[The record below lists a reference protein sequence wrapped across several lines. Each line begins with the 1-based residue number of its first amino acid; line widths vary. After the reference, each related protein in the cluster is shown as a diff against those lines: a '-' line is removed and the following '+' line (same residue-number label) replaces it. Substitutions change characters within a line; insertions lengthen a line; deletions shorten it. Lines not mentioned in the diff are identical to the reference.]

1 VSLVRSIA
9 VTRRRLRWTRSRGQ
23 RIVIGVNVVLISALA
38 IGAGG
43 VWYAAQKLGDVQRI
57 DVAGQLTAAPE
68 GSPLTAADIRIIDPA
83 TMVAQAGTT
92 TTEPSEP
99 PGPAENYLIVGSDNA
114 EEVDPNNPILIGR
127 DVTSNLADTIMLL
140 RLEPETGAAT
150 LLSIPRDLEVEI
162 SGTDRKLKINAAFNF
177 EEPYVDR
184 VARLINTVE
193 EGLDV
198 GIQHYLE
205 VDIAAFQRLVDQ
217 VGGVMV
223 CFDGPSRD
231 SETGLDIAT
240 GGWHELDGT
249 AALAFVRSRAM
260 DTQNRD
266 GVWKNVSGRAD
277 LDRIERQQEFAREAI
292 DQVAGDISTSPGLL
306 FGVLDIAADEL
317 VVSNSFDVVGDGRN
331 LAAWFGGIEDDDL
344 LTMSLKVEDLPK
356 TPEHGDEFRL
366 GMLAEA
372 EGQLDIFRGIGPFDV
387 VPKRVDVTVLG
398 TERAVVSEGLA
409 ELDFDASSATSVS
422 GDEVVIRYGF
432 GGHQAANLV
441 AAFLDARIEF
451 VADADL
457 FGNEIVLELGAEA
470 PAVLATPRVLT
481 VAAQELV
488 VPTTTST
495 TVVGPTTTEAPV
507 LSEWPFDC
515 SLPKPE

>member
-1 VSLVRSIA
+1 
-9 VTRRRLRWTRSRGQ
+9 
-23 RIVIGVNVVLISALA
+23 VLISALA

-57 DVAGQLTAAPE
+57 DVAAELTAAPGE
-68 GSPLTAADIRIIDPA
+68 APLTAADIQIIDPA
-83 TMVAQAGTT
+83 TMAAQAGST

-114 EEVDPNNPILIGR
+114 EEVDPNNPILVGR

-162 SGTDRKLKINAAFNF
+162 SGKGRNLKINAAFNF
-177 EEPYVDR
+177 DEPYADR

-193 EGLDV
+193 ESLDV

-217 VGGVMV
+217 VGGVTV

-231 SETGLDIAT
+231 GETGLDIAT

-249 AALAFVRSRAM
+249 AALAFVRSRKM
-260 DTQNRD
+260 ETQNRD
-266 GVWKNVSGRAD
+266 GDWKNVSGRAD

-292 DQVAGDISTSPGLL
+292 DQVAGNITTSPALL

-317 VVSNSFDVVGDGRN
+317 AVSNSFDIVGDGRN
-331 LAAWFGGIEDDDL
+331 LAAWFGGIEDEDL
-344 LTMSLKVEDLPK
+344 LTMSLAVQDLPN
-356 TPEHGDEFRL
+356 TAQHGNEFRL
-366 GMLAEA
+366 GLLAEA

-387 VPKRVDVTVLG
+387 VPKRVDVPVLG
-398 TERAVVSEGLA
+398 AERASVSEGLA
-409 ELDFDASSATSVS
+409 ELGFDATSARSAS
-422 GDEVVIRYGF
+422 GEAITIRYGL

-441 AAFLDARIEF
+441 AAFLDTSIEF
-451 VADADL
+451 VSDPDL

-488 VPTTTST
+488 PPTTTA
-495 TVVGPTTTEAPV
+495 VGPTTTAVAV

-515 SLPKPE
+515 TLPKPE